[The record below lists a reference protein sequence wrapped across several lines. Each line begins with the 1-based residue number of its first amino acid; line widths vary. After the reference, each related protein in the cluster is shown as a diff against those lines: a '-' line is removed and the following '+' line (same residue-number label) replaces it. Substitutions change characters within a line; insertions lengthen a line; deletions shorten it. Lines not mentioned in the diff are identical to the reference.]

1 MKTKIFTLS
10 ILAIFQLGILG
21 GIVSADPNTINDPNT
36 NWTPPATQTN
46 DNNKNN
52 IKKVILNEKIPGGNC
67 ECAKKKAETPK
78 DSKDILDNYE
88 ILKWPACITDPN
100 TGERPVYICSHAS
113 GLSGFQ
119 QTLASVIRW
128 VIMVCLL
135 LGVLAIAALGVAWA
149 MAGAED
155 SETKK
160 FLKNWIINLI
170 VGLIILF
177 LFQPIL
183 KFLAPWVYQ

>member
-10 ILAIFQLGILG
+10 ILAIFQFGILG
-21 GIVSADPNTINDPNT
+21 GIVSADETANQNQNQWAPETIKVLVTEKVPWANCACAIPIWEKEDKTQEGIVDGFRKAGPLECKLDEVT
-36 NWTPPATQTN
+36 KRPPA
-46 DNNKNN
+46 
-52 IKKVILNEKIPGGNC
+52 
-67 ECAKKKAETPK
+67 
-78 DSKDILDNYE
+78 
-88 ILKWPACITDPN
+88 
-100 TGERPVYICSHAS
+100 YICEHKA
-113 GLSGFQ
+113 GLAGFQ
-119 QTLASVIRW
+119 ELFAKTVRW
-128 VIMVCLL
+128 VIMICLL